1 MTDDMGILR
10 IDVELESHSKP
21 RERRLLHDVLVD
33 TGAEFS
39 WAPGHLLEAL
49 GVERRK
55 SIRFQQADGSI
66 LVRDMGFVIIHAAGM
81 VTSDDIVFGE
91 PNDLVL
97 LGARTLEGMN
107 VKLDIVG
114 KKLVSAGPV
123 LAAAA
128 A

>member
-1 MTDDMGILR
+1 MTDDMGIFR
-10 IDVELESHSKP
+10 IDVELEHHAHPGEK
-21 RERRLLHDVLVD
+21 RVLRGVLVD
-33 TGAEFS
+33 TGAELS
-39 WAPGHLLEAL
+39 WAPASVLEEL
-49 GVERRK
+49 GIERRK

-66 LVRDMGFVIIHAAGM
+66 LVRDIGFAIIYAGGTM
-81 VTSDDIVFGE
+81 TTDEIVFGA

-107 VKLDIVG
+107 VKLDIIG
-114 KKLVSAGPV
+114 KKLVPAGPV